1 MKNTVLCICGL
12 IMSVVLMA
20 EERPKTDWGYIKATL
35 ESNDAFYVKDAANGF
50 DPADYPYL
58 DGILGYRSP
67 TSTGYPAIVRV
78 SGRDR
83 LYPRQSSFCDS
94 YQGYQAEL

>member
-20 EERPKTDWGYIKATL
+20 EERPKTDWGYIKASL

-58 DGILGYRSP
+58 DG
-67 TSTGYPAIVRV
+67 
-78 SGRDR
+78 DR
-83 LYPRQSSFCDS
+83 YASNN
-94 YQGYQAEL
+94 